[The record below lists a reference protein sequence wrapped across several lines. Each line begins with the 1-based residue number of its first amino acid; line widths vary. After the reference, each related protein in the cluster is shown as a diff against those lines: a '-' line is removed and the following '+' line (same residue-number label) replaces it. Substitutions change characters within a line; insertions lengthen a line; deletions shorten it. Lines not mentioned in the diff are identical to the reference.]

1 MATKCPKC
9 HSDNPDTQRFCGECG
24 TQLIPAEEISAPTE
38 TLETP
43 KGEFTRGTTLANRY
57 EFIEELGKGGMGS
70 VYKVFDKKV
79 KEEVALKLL
88 KSEIAADEKTIE
100 RFSNELKLARKI
112 IHKNIG
118 RMYELMEE
126 EGTHFITMEYVP
138 GEDLKSFIR
147 RARQLTVGAAV
158 SIAKQVCEGLAE
170 AHKLGVV
177 HRDLKPRNIMIDK
190 EGNARIMD
198 FGIARSLRAKGITAE
213 GTIIG
218 TAEYMSP
225 EQVEGKE
232 VDQRSDIYSLGI
244 ILYEML
250 IGKVPFEGDK
260 PLSIVYKHK
269 HETPQDP
276 KKLNAQIP
284 NELSQLILTC
294 LEKNREKR
302 YQSAEEALS
311 ELKKIEKGIPITER
325 EIPKKKPIMSKE
337 ITLTFGLKK
346 LLIPALV
353 VIAIAISAVIIWQVL
368 RQKQPVTL
376 QPRKLSVAVLPFEDL
391 SPNKD
396 QEYFCDGLADELINR
411 LTNIESLR
419 VPARTSAFSFKG
431 KGLDIREI
439 GEKLEV
445 ENVLE
450 GSVRKEEKKLR
461 ITVQLVNVKDGSPLW
476 SEKYER
482 DEVGIFALQDEISL
496 AVVDKLK
503 LKLLGGEREK
513 LMKRHTENLEA
524 YNLYLKGR
532 YFSNRRTEEDV
543 VKGIEYFRQA
553 IENDPTYALAYAGL
567 ADAFTILGAFG
578 LRRPKEVFPK
588 AKAEAKKALEID
600 DMLAEAHASLG
611 FIIKSY
617 DWDWLA
623 AEREFKRALELNPNS
638 TTTHHSYGIYL
649 SHIMGRFDE
658 AITEFKRAQELD
670 PLSFIINATIG
681 TTLTRARRY
690 DEAIEQLRKT
700 IEMDPNFLM
709 AHVWLGIAYCQKEM
723 WEEGIAEYQKAVT
736 MAGDM
741 TLALGCLGLA
751 YGLSGQTDEALK
763 VLNRLN
769 ELSKEKY
776 VPPLHKAWIYM
787 GLGEK
792 DKAFEH
798 LEKSYLERDPMMD
811 TLTGPFYDSLRSDPR
826 FTALLKKM
834 GLE

>member
-1 MATKCPKC
+1 
-9 HSDNPDTQRFCGECG
+9 
-24 TQLIPAEEISAPTE
+24 
-38 TLETP
+38 
-43 KGEFTRGTTLANRY
+43 
-57 EFIEELGKGGMGS
+57 
-70 VYKVFDKKV
+70 
-79 KEEVALKLL
+79 
-88 KSEIAADEKTIE
+88 
-100 RFSNELKLARKI
+100 
-112 IHKNIG
+112 
-118 RMYELMEE
+118 
-126 EGTHFITMEYVP
+126 
-138 GEDLKSFIR
+138 
-147 RARQLTVGAAV
+147 
-158 SIAKQVCEGLAE
+158 
-170 AHKLGVV
+170 
-177 HRDLKPRNIMIDK
+177 
-190 EGNARIMD
+190 
-198 FGIARSLRAKGITAE
+198 
-213 GTIIG
+213 
-218 TAEYMSP
+218 
-225 EQVEGKE
+225 
-232 VDQRSDIYSLGI
+232 
-244 ILYEML
+244 
-250 IGKVPFEGDK
+250 
-260 PLSIVYKHK
+260 
-269 HETPQDP
+269 
-276 KKLNAQIP
+276 
-284 NELSQLILTC
+284 
-294 LEKNREKR
+294 
-302 YQSAEEALS
+302 
-311 ELKKIEKGIPITER
+311 
-325 EIPKKKPIMSKE
+325 
-337 ITLTFGLKK
+337 
-346 LLIPALV
+346 
-353 VIAIAISAVIIWQVL
+353 
-368 RQKQPVTL
+368 
-376 QPRKLSVAVLPFEDL
+376 
-391 SPNKD
+391 
-396 QEYFCDGLADELINR
+396 
-411 LTNIESLR
+411 
-419 VPARTSAFSFKG
+419 
-431 KGLDIREI
+431 
-439 GEKLEV
+439 
-445 ENVLE
+445 
-450 GSVRKEEKKLR
+450 
-461 ITVQLVNVKDGSPLW
+461 
-476 SEKYER
+476 
-482 DEVGIFALQDEISL
+482 
-496 AVVDKLK
+496 
-503 LKLLGGEREK
+503 
-513 LMKRHTENLEA
+513 
-524 YNLYLKGR
+524 
-532 YFSNRRTEEDV
+532 

-578 LRRPKEVFPK
+578 LRRPKEVFSK

-681 TTLTRARRY
+681 TTLTRARTY

-798 LEKSYLERDPMMD
+798 LEKPYLERDPMMD

-826 FTALLKKM
+826 FTAFLKKM